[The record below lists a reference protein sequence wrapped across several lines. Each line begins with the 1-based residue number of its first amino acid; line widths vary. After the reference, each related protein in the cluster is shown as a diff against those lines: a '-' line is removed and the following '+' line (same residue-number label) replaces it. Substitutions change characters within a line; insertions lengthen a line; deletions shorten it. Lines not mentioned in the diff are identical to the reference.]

1 MATKEGRDV
10 VIPATE
16 KQRLAWQAWEN
27 PNIDDLVYGG
37 YAGGGKTIL
46 AGQVLTATALQH
58 PGSKQFL
65 GRKELKRLMQTSYI
79 SLTQKVFPM
88 YGLVQDRDWWLDGK
102 YNVIHIQNGPHSPES
117 TIDLLDLDT
126 MPSDPLFDRFG
137 SSEYTRGWIEEAS
150 EVAFKAYDVL
160 KSRVGRWM
168 NVERNIKSKLGL
180 SLNPSQDWPYRM
192 FYTPWKKAGRP
203 IDPTKPL
210 ISVRAVQPDGT
221 VVERTFCFIPA
232 SPGDNPFTAGEYMRN
247 LATISDPV
255 LKARLMQGDW
265 EYADAANVLFEAA
278 AIADMFRNPPNY
290 SLDMYL
296 TVDVA
301 RYGGDKIVL
310 TYWRGWDAFKIDHF
324 TNLAITDTADKVRT
338 ALDKWGI
345 PRDHCLIDS
354 DGVGG
359 GVVDLLPGCIPFAG
373 GSAPFG
379 RVGEK
384 EVRENYDN
392 LRTQCIYHLS
402 EMVRQRKAIVSEQSV
417 EVREYIAQE
426 LAQFKRRDVDKDGR
440 LKVAKKEDMKSSLGR
455 SPDFA
460 DTLMMRSYFDLRQ
473 REPEAFGGGH
483 INVFIPE

>member
-1 MATKEGRDV
+1 MKKTEGREV
-10 VIPATE
+10 KISATD
-16 KQRLAWQAWEN
+16 KQRLAWEAWN
-27 PNIDDLVYGG
+27 SPDIDDLVYGG

-46 AGQVLTATALQH
+46 AGQVLTATALQY

-88 YGLVQDRDWWLDGK
+88 YGLKQDDDWYLDGK
-102 YNVIHIQNGPHSPES
+102 YNVIYIRNGPRSPYS

-168 NVERNIKSKLGL
+168 NVEQGIKSKLGL

-192 FYTPWKKAGRP
+192 FYKPWDKAGRP
-203 IDPTKPL
+203 VDPKRPL
-210 ISVRAVQPDGT
+210 VSVSAMVDG
-221 VVERTFCFIPA
+221 VLVERTFCFIPA

-265 EYADAANVLFEAA
+265 EYADAANVLFDARG
-278 AIADMFRNPPNY
+278 IADIFRNPPNHSNDY
-290 SLDMYL
+290 YL

-301 RYGGDKIVL
+301 RFGGDKIVL
-310 TYWRGWDAFKIDHF
+310 THWRGWDAFRIDHF
-324 TNLAITDTADKVRT
+324 TRLPIHETADKIRT
-338 ALDKWGI
+338 ALDMFGI
-345 PRDHCLIDS
+345 PRDHCLIDA

-359 GVVDLLPGCIPFAG
+359 GVVDLVPGCIPFAG
-373 GSAPFG
+373 GAAPFG
-379 RVGEK
+379 KVGEK

-392 LRTQCIYHLS
+392 LRTQCVYHLA
-402 EMVRQRKAIVSEQSV
+402 EKVRQRGLIVSEPNI
-417 EVREYIAQE
+417 EIREWIALE
-426 LAQFKRRDVDKDGR
+426 LAQFKRRDSDKDGR
-440 LKVAKKEDMKSSLGR
+440 LKIAKKEDMKSSLGH

-460 DTLMMRSYFDLRQ
+460 DTLMMRAYWDLRQ
-473 REPEAFGGGH
+473 REPAAFGNQE
-483 INVFIPE
+483 ITVFIPE